1 MGTIIE
7 ATATATAQQRSM
19 APGALEAVDAAAR
32 SCLERADRTAGELD
46 LLINAGVYHDK
57 ILSEPAFASL
67 IQEDIGANPRQP
79 PGAGHGTFS
88 FDVSNGACG
97 LLTGIHL
104 VDGMLASGTA
114 KLGMVVASDMDPE
127 PGVSRGFGFPAVG
140 GAVLLSADASR
151 AGFTAFH
158 FATFP
163 EFAELFQ
170 GYVDWQEDAGPRART
185 ITAGTSSPSRSP
197 SPTPRGRSSAPS
209 RPPANWRRRRR
220 STSPR
225 STSSSPPR
233 RSRASATHWR
243 GDSACPP
250 SGSRRPRMTSRSR
263 TRPRRW
269 WRWTPSDSR
278 RRARRCSSRWARG
291 SQSQPRS
298 TGHDLSVRR
307 QRAQRADVARLQA
320 LLAPVETR
328 RAPHRSGPP
337 ARATTAGENR
347 GRARGARQRQRPPE
361 HLHDARPTP
370 APVPRLAALLGAP
383 DAVRSAAAARHRA
396 GDPAGRVAVPLAI
409 RMAAARADRAARGV
423 DARRGRGRG
432 RPFSGRR
439 PSPSV
444 SGRCWPS
451 ATSCSRGARSRTRR
465 GAPFRR
471 VSATARR
478 SSCAC
483 SSGTTKAWRP
493 RSAHSASNSSR
504 ARRAE
509 LIGPRPLSPGRR
521 ARPTPPRTRAS
532 RFPRARRS
540 ARW

>member
-32 SCLERADRTAGELD
+32 TCLERADRTAGELD
-46 LLINAGVYHDK
+46 LLINAGVYHDR

-67 IQEDIGANPRQP
+67 IQEDIGANPRHP

-163 EFAELFQ
+163 QFAELFQ
-170 GYVDWQEDAGPRART
+170 GYVDWQEMPGAGRHL
-185 ITAGTSSPSRSP
+185 TAGTSSPSRSP

-243 GDSACPP
+243 GDSACLP
-250 SGSRRPRMTSRSR
+250 SGSRRPRMTSHSR

-278 RRARRCSSRWARG
+278 RRARHCSSRWARA
-291 SQSQPRS
+291 SQSRPRS

-307 QRAQRADVARLQA
+307 QRAQHADVARLRA
-320 LLAPVETR
+320 LLAPVE
-328 RAPHRSGPP
+328 SGVPRIAP
-337 ARATTAGENR
+337 ARTRELR
-347 GRARGARQRQRPPE
+347 PLARIVAE
-361 HLHDARPTP
+361 L
-370 APVPRLAALLGAP
+370 
-383 DAVRSAAAARHRA
+383 
-396 GDPAGRVAVPLAI
+396 AGRVSDNGPPNIFTTLGQHPRLFRAWLRYSAHLMPFGQLPRRDTELVILRVAWQCRSPYEWQQHVPIALRVGLTPDEVAGVADGSGAGTLH
-409 RMAAARADRAARGV
+409 RASAGAAGRQRRAAGAARALGRDVERRPGESPRSRGDRAVHAHRALPRPGV
-423 DARRGRGRG
+423 HDR
-432 RPFSGRR
+432 
-439 PSPSV
+439 
-444 SGRCWPS
+444 
-451 ATSCSRGARSRTRR
+451 RTRH
-465 GAPFRR
+465 P
-471 VSATARR
+471 T
-478 SSCAC
+478 
-483 SSGTTKAWRP
+483 RP
-493 RSAHSASNSSR
+493 GPG
-504 ARRAE
+504 RAE
-509 LIGPRPLSPGRR
+509 LTWPRPLSPGRR